1 MARSEDSARPWSRAG
16 RPISRRRLLFIAAEA
31 SVLGGASLI
40 AACAPAAPLVQV
52 QPTSPPVPPAATSA
66 PTPAPAT
73 PPPPTAA
80 PVVAASTATPGH
92 AARAAAVPLPT
103 YVPLP
108 GVTPDLPPSADG
120 LVDGAFL
127 NHPSNPLKSVQDKP
141 GRGGEVSVITLTTSP
156 PPTPMESNALWQ
168 AVNAEL
174 GVTLRLNIQPQS
186 DYAAKLPTI
195 IAGDEL
201 PDILYMATNA
211 VVPQLPTFLQ
221 TKMADLTPYLSG
233 DAVKEYPNLANIP
246 SIAWSGA
253 VFNNAIYGVP
263 LSTSMFVW
271 AHWVHQNLLDD
282 DDLAAPTN
290 ADDYKRL
297 AMHFTRPDQN
307 LYGLGSE
314 NNTGMGMTN
323 GWLTGIVGAPNE
335 WALDE
340 RTGKLT
346 HTAETD
352 AYRAAVAYAR
362 DLWSAGVYHPNALQY
377 NLVSAR
383 NDFAARKF
391 AFRFDGFLVASTG
404 FWDAAARLTPPGN
417 PRVMPPFG
425 ADSSVK
431 PTYWTSSGS
440 TGYVVFKQAP
450 PERIKE
456 LLRIVNWFA
465 APQGTEEYLLE
476 TYGLRDIHWTPDEY
490 GNPVLNDRG
499 KADATIPFHFIGRGP
514 RSVYF
519 PKTPEKTPIM
529 HATQNAIA
537 PYMSINPTDAYYSA
551 TNAAKSAALSRNLVD
566 SINEIVVG
574 REPLSAFED
583 AVKDWR
589 DGGGDQIRGEFEQAI
604 AAARA

>member
-1 MARSEDSARPWSRAG
+1 MVG
-16 RPISRRRLLFIAAEA
+16 RPISRRQLLFIAAEA
-31 SVLGGASLI
+31 TVLGGASLI
-40 AACAPAAPLVQV
+40 AACAPAAPVVHV
-52 QPTSPPVPPAATSA
+52 QPTAAPVAPAATSA
-66 PTPAPAT
+66 PPQAPAT
-73 PPPPTAA
+73 PQPTSA
-80 PVVAASTATPGH
+80 PTIVATTAPAGR

-108 GVTPDLPPSADG
+108 GITPDLPPSADG

-127 NHPSNPLKSVQDKP
+127 NYPANPIKSVPDKP
-141 GRGGEVSVITLTTSP
+141 GRGGEVSVITVTTSP
-156 PPTPMESNALWQ
+156 PPTPMESNTLWQ

-174 GVTLRLNIQPQS
+174 GVTLRLNIQAQA
-186 DYAAKLPTI
+186 DYATVKLPTI
-195 IAGDEL
+195 IAGNEL

-211 VVPQLPTFLQ
+211 VVPQLPTFLHS
-221 TKMADLTPYLSG
+221 KMADLTAYLSG
-233 DAVKEYPNLANIP
+233 DAVKDYPNLANIP
-246 SIAWSGA
+246 SIAWSA
-253 VFNNAIYGVP
+253 VVFDNAIYGVP
-263 LSTSMFVW
+263 VPTSMFVW
-271 AHWVHQNLLDD
+271 AHWVQQNLLDD
-282 DDLAAPTN
+282 EGLAAPTT

-297 AMHFTRPDQN
+297 AMHFTRPEQN
-307 LYGLGSE
+307 LYGLGCE
-314 NNTGMGMTN
+314 NNNGMGMTN
-323 GWLTGIVGAPNE
+323 GWLTGMFGAPNE

-352 AYRAAVAYAR
+352 AYKAAVAYAR
-362 DLWSAGVYHPNALQY
+362 DLWAAGVYHPNALQY

-391 AFRFDGFLVASTG
+391 MFRFDGFLVASTG

-425 ADSSVK
+425 ANSSVK
-431 PTYWTSSGS
+431 PTYWTSSGN

-476 TYGLRDIHWTPDEY
+476 TYGLKDIHWTPDEF

-519 PKTPEKTPIM
+519 PRTPEKTPIM

-537 PYMSINPTDAYYSA
+537 PFMSINPTDAYYSV
-551 TNAAKSAALSRNLVD
+551 TNAARSASLSRTLVEK
-566 SINEIVVG
+566 INEIVVG
-574 REPLSAFED
+574 REPLSAFD
-583 AVKDWR
+583 GAVKDWR

>member
-1 MARSEDSARPWSRAG
+1 MEHSEKNG
-16 RPISRRRLLFIAAEA
+16 RPITRRQLLFIAAQA
-31 SVLGGASLI
+31 AALGGVSLA
-40 AACAPAAPLVQV
+40 AACAPAAPAVQV
-52 QPTSPPVPPAATSA
+52 QPTSVPAAPAPTLA
-66 PTPAPAT
+66 PPPTPANAQPTTAPA
-73 PPPPTAA
+73 
-80 PVVAASTATPGH
+80 VVATTAPAAR

-103 YVPLP
+103 FVPLP
-108 GVTPDLPPSADG
+108 GITPDLPRSADG
-120 LVDGAFL
+120 LVDSAFL
-127 NHPSNPLKSVQDKP
+127 NYPANPIKSVPDKP
-141 GRGGEVSVITLTTSP
+141 GRGGDVSVITVTTQP

-186 DYAAKLPTI
+186 DYATVKLPTI
-195 IAGDEL
+195 IAGNEL

-221 TKMADLTPYLSG
+221 SKMADLTPYLSG
-233 DAVKEYPNLANIP
+233 DTVKEYPNLANVP
-246 SIAWSGA
+246 TIAWSGV

-263 LSTSMFVW
+263 VPTSMFVW
-271 AHWVHQNLLDD
+271 THWVHQNLLDD
-282 DDLAAPTN
+282 EGLAAPTS
-290 ADDYKRL
+290 ADEYKRL
-297 AMHFTRPDQN
+297 ALHFTRPEQN

-314 NNTGMGMTN
+314 NNVGFGVSN
-323 GWLTGIVGAPNE
+323 GWLTGMFGAPNE

-352 AYRAAVAYAR
+352 AYKAAVAYAR
-362 DLWSAGVYHPNALQY
+362 DLWAAGVYHPNALQY

-391 AFRFDGFLVASTG
+391 MFRFDGFLVASVG
-404 FWDAAARLTPPGN
+404 FWDAAARLTPPGD
-417 PRVMPPFG
+417 PRVIPPFG
-425 ADSSVK
+425 ASSSVT
-431 PTYWTSSGS
+431 PTYWTSSGA
-440 TGYVVFKQAP
+440 TGYVVFKHAP

-476 TYGLRDIHWTPDEY
+476 TYGLKDIHWTPDEK

-519 PKTPEKTPIM
+519 PRTPEKTPIM

-537 PYMSINPTDAYYSA
+537 PYMTINPTDAYYSA
-551 TNAAKSAALSRNLVD
+551 TNAAKSASLSRNLIDKV
-566 SINEIVVG
+566 NEIVVG
-574 REPLSAFED
+574 RESFSAFD
-583 AVKDWR
+583 GAVKDWR
-589 DGGGDQIRGEFEQAI
+589 DGGGDQTRSEFEQAI
-604 AAARA
+604 AAARQ